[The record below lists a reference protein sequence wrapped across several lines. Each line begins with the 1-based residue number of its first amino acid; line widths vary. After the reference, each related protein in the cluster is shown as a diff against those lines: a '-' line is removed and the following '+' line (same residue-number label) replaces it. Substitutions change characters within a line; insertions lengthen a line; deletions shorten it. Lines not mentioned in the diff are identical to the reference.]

1 MRDWVILRCPHPVK
15 ILYIFFLFFL
25 SYIWQLYIT
34 CPVILGCVLRYG
46 PSVGAKWIER
56 PRIGQHCWRHIEL
69 TFFFAPGVSGE
80 KRRKRG
86 GCLWGSIGVTTRAIS
101 LNIYRMDAATFG
113 IREKGPPLFIHL
125 SPPLSAVFRADSHTA
140 VSTTWKKNIKI
151 FPPSYSYS

>member
-113 IREKGPPLFIHL
+113 IREKGPPLIHSFV
-125 SPPLSAVFRADSHTA
+125 SPSLCSFSSRFTHSCVHHL
-140 VSTTWKKNIKI
+140 KKKI
-151 FPPSYSYS
+151 